1 MALTAK
7 ENYLRTLDGEIPEY
21 TPSWFTPYIAGIRE
35 ELLTPATVPDGKPF
49 ITSLG
54 VEYVG
59 SKELNYGAM
68 PAPGKIVIDDITK
81 WHDQLKIRDVTGR
94 DWEGYY
100 KKQSENIDRK
110 NLCVAVDGGD
120 YFLTLVA
127 LMGFEQTML
136 ALYEE
141 PEEVKALLTEISNFY
156 LMVTTKQ
163 MEYLKPD
170 LYILMDDDSAY
181 RRPFFSL
188 DIYRDIF
195 KPFHKK
201 HCELA
206 LEHGCKVLRHDCGR
220 SEQFIDDWLEI
231 GVCSWNPAQ
240 TSNDCVGIKKKY
252 GDRLT
257 LEGAWDSL
265 IVPNMSDD
273 ELIAYLD
280 EYCET
285 FLPGGRFVF
294 SANTGRMVTQQN
306 NEPDPQMDLIRK
318 YYEDNVRD
326 WYKKN

>member
-1 MALTAK
+1 M
-7 ENYLRTLDGEIPEY
+7 
-21 TPSWFTPYIAGIRE
+21 
-35 ELLTPATVPDGKPF
+35 
-49 ITSLG
+49 
-54 VEYVG
+54 
-59 SKELNYGAM
+59 
-68 PAPGKIVIDDITK
+68 IDDILK

-100 KKQSENIDRK
+100 KKESEKIDRK

-127 LMGFEQTML
+127 LMGFENTML

-156 LMVTTKQ
+156 LMVTKKQ

-188 DIYRDIF
+188 EIYRDIF

-206 LEHGCKVLRHDCGR
+206 LEHGCHVLRHDCGR

-240 TSNDCVGIKKKY
+240 TSNDCAGIKKKY

-257 LEGAWDSL
+257 LEGCWDSL

-280 EYCET
+280 EYCAT

-294 SANTGRMVTQQN
+294 SANTGRMVMATKTI
-306 NEPDPQMDLIRK
+306 PTADGSDPQILRGKRK
-318 YYEDNVRD
+318 RLV
-326 WYKKN
+326 